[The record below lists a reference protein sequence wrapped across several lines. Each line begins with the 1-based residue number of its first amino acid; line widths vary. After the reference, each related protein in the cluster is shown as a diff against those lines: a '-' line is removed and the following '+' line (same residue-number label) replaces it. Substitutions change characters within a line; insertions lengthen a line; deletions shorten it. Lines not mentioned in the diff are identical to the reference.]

1 MRIASTIWLQI
12 FVLIAMSL
20 TPIIVRPDPAEAAS
34 RKQGKEQAASLTGR
48 WAWRAN
54 CPGGQYRGAAYIAQ
68 HSVNRFSGRLG
79 NTSFYDRGSI
89 TAGRL
94 QGRNASFILNAF
106 GKSARINALLTI
118 RGGGMVAR
126 AAYSSQTYGRC
137 MLVFTKVRG
146 ALHIPSPRRGS
157 FHRREERWA

>member
-1 MRIASTIWLQI
+1 MKRQFGVHSEVGKLKMVQI
-12 FVLIAMSL
+12 FALIAV
-20 TPIIVRPDPAEAAS
+20 TAIIVHPEPAEAAS
-34 RKQGKEQAASLTGR
+34 RKQGKEQAADLTGR

-54 CPGGQYRGAAYIAQ
+54 CPRGQYRGAAYIAQ

-94 QGRNASFILNAF
+94 QGRNAFFILNAF

-118 RGGGMVAR
+118 RSGGMVAR
-126 AAYSSQTYGRC
+126 AAYSSQSYGRC
-137 MLVFTKVRG
+137 MLVFTKV
-146 ALHIPSPRRGS
+146 SKQ
-157 FHRREERWA
+157 

>member
-12 FVLIAMSL
+12 FALIAV
-20 TPIIVRPDPAEAAS
+20 TAIIVHPEPAEATS

-54 CPGGQYRGAAYIAQ
+54 CPRGQYRGAAYIAQ

-106 GKSARINALLTI
+106 GKSARINALFTI
-118 RGGGMVAR
+118 RSGGMVAR
-126 AAYSSQTYGRC
+126 AAYSSQSYGRC
-137 MLVFTKVRG
+137 MLVFTK
-146 ALHIPSPRRGS
+146 RRQTP
-157 FHRREERWA
+157 

>member
-12 FVLIAMSL
+12 FVLIAMFAFTAL
-20 TPIIVRPDPAEAAS
+20 VLRPEPAEAAS
-34 RKQGKEQAASLTGR
+34 RKHGKEQAASLTGR
-48 WAWRAN
+48 WAWRAS

-89 TAGRL
+89 SAGRL
-94 QGRNASFILNAF
+94 QGRKASFILNAF

-118 RGGGMVAR
+118 RSGGMVAR
-126 AAYSSQTYGRC
+126 AAYSSQSYGRC
-137 MLVFTKVRG
+137 MLVFTKVLRQ
-146 ALHIPSPRRGS
+146 
-157 FHRREERWA
+157 

>member
-12 FVLIAMSL
+12 FALIAV
-20 TPIIVRPDPAEAAS
+20 TAIIVHPEPAEAAS

-54 CPGGQYRGAAYIAQ
+54 CPRGQYQGAAYIAQ
-68 HSVNRFSGRLG
+68 HSVNRFSGQLG

-94 QGRNASFILNAF
+94 QGRNASFILNAL
-106 GKSARINALLTI
+106 GKNARINALLTI
-118 RGGGMVAR
+118 RSRSGGMVAR
-126 AAYSSQTYGRC
+126 AAYSSQSYGRC
-137 MLVFTKVRG
+137 TLVFTKVR
-146 ALHIPSPRRGS
+146 SQ
-157 FHRREERWA
+157 